1 MRKFLLPVLL
11 CFIVATFSGAR
22 QKSCNFVGEWNTD
35 WGILTITE
43 KYGKYTGSYPV
54 NYGTGYLSGEMT
66 KGEWDVFVL
75 LKGTWQ
81 EGKATGKFEFKRF
94 CDKNSFSGTWTN
106 DNVKEK
112 GTWNGTKI
120 R

>member
-1 MRKFLLPVLL
+1 MKKILVPALL
-11 CFIVATFSGAR
+11 CFIIATFTNFT
-22 QKSCNFVGEWNTD
+22 QKSCNFVGSWDTD

-43 KYGKYTGSYPV
+43 QSGKYKGSYPV
-54 NYGTGYLSGEMT
+54 NYGTGYITGEMT
-66 KGEWDVFVL
+66 KDDWNTYVI
-75 LKGTWQ
+75 LKGTWT

-94 CDKNSFSGTWTN
+94 CNRNSFTGTWTN

-120 R
+120 E